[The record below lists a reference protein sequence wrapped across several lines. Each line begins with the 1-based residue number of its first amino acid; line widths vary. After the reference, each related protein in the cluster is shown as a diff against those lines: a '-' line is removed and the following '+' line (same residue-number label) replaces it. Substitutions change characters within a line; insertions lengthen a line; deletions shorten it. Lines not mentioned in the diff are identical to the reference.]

1 MSGSTL
7 VDKVSDGQQ
16 LTDGSGSDI
25 EIVTNMPI
33 QQLMRKDL
41 QPEKCERKK

>member
-25 EIVTNMPI
+25 EIVTAVREWSYKISTLTDFKVPS
-33 QQLMRKDL
+33 
-41 QPEKCERKK
+41 